1 MMNRPTFFTH
11 IRREPFS
18 GRMTQAQVD
27 GVNALLDAWNDSLD
41 VRWLAYILAT
51 AFHET
56 GARMQPVREGFK
68 TTDAQAR
75 AYVARQGYKYAEPDP
90 VTGHVYYGRGH
101 VQLTWA
107 KNYKAMGEKLG
118 LDLYHNPDL
127 ALDRTVSARI
137 LMVGMTNGLFTGKS
151 LADYFNA
158 KRDDPVGA
166 RRIVNGTDRAALI
179 AGYHHAF
186 LAAIRAAVAGAP
198 EQEPLE
204 RETAAPWYPDDK
216 KPLAKSKTLAAQG
229 VTATGTAGAAVTEE
243 VADTLTQAQDAAGQ
257 LAMYLDIAKWIFIAL
272 VIAGIGWTI
281 YERVK
286 AHREG
291 RR

>member
-1 MMNRPTFFTH
+1 MNRPTFFTH

-75 AYVARQGYKYAEPDP
+75 AYVSRHGYKYAEPDP

-107 KNYKAMGEKLG
+107 KNYRAMGETLG

-127 ALDRTVSARI
+127 ALDRTISARI
-137 LMVGMTNGLFTGKS
+137 LMAGMTNGLFTGKS
-151 LADYFNA
+151 LADYFSTR
-158 KRDDPVGA
+158 KDDPVGA

-186 LAAIRAAVAGAP
+186 LAAIRAAKEGAP
-198 EQEPLE
+198 AQEPLE
-204 RETAAPWYPDDK
+204 RETAAPWYPDDQ
-216 KPLAKSKTLAAQG
+216 KPLAKSRTIKAQTVAG
-229 VTATGTAGAAVTEE
+229 VGTAGATATEM
-243 VADTLTQAQDAAGQ
+243 VGDTLTQAQDAAGQ
-257 LAMYLDIAKWIFIAL
+257 LATYLDIAKWLF
-272 VIAGIGWTI
+272 VILIVAGITWTI
-281 YERVK
+281 YSRIQDN
-286 AHREG
+286 
-291 RR
+291 RRGIR